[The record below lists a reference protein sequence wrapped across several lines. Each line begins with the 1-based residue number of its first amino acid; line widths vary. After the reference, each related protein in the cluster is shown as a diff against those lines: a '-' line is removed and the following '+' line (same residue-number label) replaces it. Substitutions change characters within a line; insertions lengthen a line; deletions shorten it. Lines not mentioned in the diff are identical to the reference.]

1 MTDAAA
7 RAKKKLKIK
16 IFLSSRKKE
25 FFRFGT
31 KLSGLVK
38 KKTNTNTHRRQ
49 RLYKK
54 RERDPAVSEANERD
68 DLIDRD
74 KPLSLSLMF
83 SHFSSSTCFVF
94 SFGFVLFCFS

>member
-38 KKTNTNTHRRQ
+38 KKQTQTHTEDNG
-49 RLYKK
+49 YTK
-54 RERDPAVSEANERD
+54 RERET
-68 DLIDRD
+68 LQ
-74 KPLSLSLMF
+74 
-83 SHFSSSTCFVF
+83 
-94 SFGFVLFCFS
+94 